1 MLEFLK
7 GIIENKEYNNIPLEW
22 VKDIGINPR
31 KLDIEYAKTIP
42 VETTPILLG
51 LVTGEKETDFGNGPI
66 SLENVLFIVDGNHR
80 TYSKKNIH
88 QSEFVNAKIKKFE
101 TLDDAII
108 DAYKCN
114 TSHGKLLDD
123 RDIAKGV
130 DETVR
135 ILRYKFINGKTTKKP
150 TLVDI
155 AKNLGITERQVR
167 LYISWTRLEK
177 TLGEKISKKKADILS
192 PFVNDRRELSVEEQN
207 AKLVK
212 LKEFWRLNK
221 ELTIIDMIEAK
232 KIFVQTG
239 EVVNYT
245 EHKVSEML
253 DLGLDDPIEE
263 TVEET
268 TDRVVELTGK
278 ERVVTERTDS
288 IDVDENGFTQPK
300 SLSLDDIISPKNSK
314 EETGRSIVPE
324 PKRISEEIFATNVL
338 KTMQEEMLDKV
349 AIFKDML
356 TNEKNA
362 ETKAKLISKASDF
375 KGILNNLQSI
385 IAEMVEVVE
394 QLN

>member
-1 MLEFLK
+1 MLEFIK
-7 GIIENKEYNNIPLEW
+7 KITENKEYNIPLGW
-22 VKDIGINPR
+22 VEDIGINPR
-31 KLDIEYAKTIP
+31 KLDTEYAKTIP

-51 LVTGEKETDFGNGPI
+51 LVTREKETDFGNGPI
-66 SLENVLFIVDGNHR
+66 NLENVLFIVDGNHR

-88 QSEFVNAKIKKFE
+88 NSESVNAKIKKYE

-108 DAYKCN
+108 DAYRCN

-135 ILRYKFINGKTTKKP
+135 ILRYKFINGKTAKKP

-192 PFVNDRRELSVEEQN
+192 PFVNDRRELSVEAQN

-212 LKEFWRLNK
+212 LKEFWKLNK

-245 EHKVSEML
+245 EYKISEML

-263 TVEET
+263 ITKE
-268 TDRVVELTGK
+268 RNNGIVELTGK
-278 ERVVTERTDS
+278 GKFVEERVTD
-288 IDVDENGFTQPK
+288 IDVNGFTQPK
-300 SLSLDDIISPKNSK
+300 SFSSDDIISPTNTK
-314 EETGRSIVPE
+314 EEPCKATIPE
-324 PKRISEEIFATNVL
+324 PKRISEEVFATNVL

-385 IAEMVEVVE
+385 ITEMVEVVE
-394 QLN
+394 QLS